1 MTADAHPPQVSL
13 HEEETILGLFSA
25 IPDGLLVLDL
35 SGCVL
40 YANDT
45 AQHMFGGRSLIG
57 ENLGLPLTLG
67 SRHVEI
73 EYIDGAGHI
82 GMAEMRSSRFEWL
95 GQAAIAVSLRDTT
108 VRRAL
113 LDEMALD
120 RQVFE
125 SIQEGIVVTRP
136 DGVIVR
142 VNHAFEVITGYSA
155 ADVLGM
161 TPRLLKSDQQD
172 AAFYDEMWQSIVE
185 RGSWRGEV
193 VNRHRDGSLYP
204 ALLAISKIHDADGAL
219 THLVG
224 AYTDLTKHKKHQE
237 ELAAAHTQL
246 LHAEKMAAIG
256 QLAAG
261 VAHEV
266 NNPLGFVLSN
276 LEMLGEYTMKLLRL
290 VDAYEEDSSRS
301 SEGAARI
308 EEIKGEIAY
317 AALRKDVMA
326 LLGESREGLERVRR
340 IVLDLRDFSR
350 PGDSNWQ
357 WCDLHQ
363 GLEST
368 LNIVWN
374 EIKYKSKVDKRYGKL
389 PEIYCIPPQINQVLM
404 NLLVNAA
411 QAIEGYGRITIST
424 ACDAE
429 TVWIEIH
436 NTGQGIAPEDLPHVF
451 EPFFTTK
458 PVGQGTGLGLS
469 LSFGIVQRHHG
480 RIEVRSDVAEGCC
493 FRVTLPINCAAVDPL
508 PAAT

>member
-1 MTADAHPPQVSL
+1 MTADAHPLQVSL
-13 HEEETILGLFSA
+13 YEEETILGLFSA
-25 IPDGLLVLDL
+25 IPDGILVLDL
-35 SGCVL
+35 SGGVL
-40 YANDT
+40 YANDC
-45 AQHMFGGRSLIG
+45 AQRMFGGRRLIG

-82 GMAEMRSSRFEWL
+82 GMAEMRSSRFAWL

-108 VRRAL
+108 VRRAIM
-113 LDEMALD
+113 DELALD

-125 SIQEGIVVTRP
+125 SIQEGIIVTRP

-142 VNHAFEVITGYSA
+142 VNHAFEVITGYSS
-155 ADVLGM
+155 ADVLGK
-161 TPRLLKSDQQD
+161 TPSVLKSGQQD
-172 AAFYDEMWQSIVE
+172 GAFFDDMWVSIVE
-185 RGSWRGEV
+185 MGFWRGEV
-193 VNRHRDGSLYP
+193 INRHRDGSLYP
-204 ALLAISKIHDADGAL
+204 ASLSISKVHDADGAL

-224 AYTDLTKHKKHQE
+224 VFSDLTMHKKTQE
-237 ELAAAHTQL
+237 ELAAVHTQL
-246 LHAEKMAAIG
+246 LQTEKMAAIG

-276 LEMLGEYTMKLLRL
+276 LGVLGDYTRDLLRL
-290 VDAYEEDSSRS
+290 VDAYEEESSRS
-301 SEGAARI
+301 SECAARI
-308 EEIKGEIAY
+308 AEIKREIGY
-317 AALRKDVMA
+317 AALRKDAMP
-326 LLGESREGLERVRR
+326 LLGESRDGLERVRR

-374 EIKYKSKVDKRYGKL
+374 EIKYKAEVDKRYGKL

-436 NTGQGIAPEDLPHVF
+436 NTGQGIAPKDLPHVF

-480 RIEVRSDVAEGCC
+480 RLEVRTERDEGCC